1 MKVLA
6 RVTRQ
11 EKEIKGIQIIK
22 EEGKLSLFADDMIS
36 YTENHKDSTK
46 KTWLELINK
55 AIKVAGYRVNIQ
67 NLFLTLTMDYHK
79 DNLRKQFCLQ

>member
-79 DNLRKQFCLQ
+79 DNLRKQFRLQ